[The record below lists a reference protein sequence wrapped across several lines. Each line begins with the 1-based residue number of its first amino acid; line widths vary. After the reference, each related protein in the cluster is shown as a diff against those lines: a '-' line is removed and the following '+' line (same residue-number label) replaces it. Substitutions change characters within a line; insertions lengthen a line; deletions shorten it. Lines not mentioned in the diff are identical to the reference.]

1 MKKHLVIAVGFV
13 LVLSGCS
20 ALSTTPGNPASSV
33 ASPTAAMTL
42 TPDPGESAAVDPNEN
57 SGATPSDGQGD
68 APVRSQVLW
77 GDYPSGTQADIDALT
92 AAGDC
97 KSLDSQYGSA
107 VASEAKVMASSGH
120 DAEAILTYIDEARV
134 LGACD

>member
-1 MKKHLVIAVGFV
+1 MKRFLVIAVASVF
-13 LVLSGCS
+13 VLSGC
-20 ALSTTPGNPASSV
+20 ATAPTTSGNSASST
-33 ASPTAAMTL
+33 ASPTATQTAI
-42 TPDPGESAAVDPNEN
+42 PDPGETAAGDPNAN

-68 APVRSQVLW
+68 ALARTEVLW

-107 VASEAKVMASSGH
+107 VTNEGTVRTSSGH

-134 LGACD
+134 LAACS